1 MGQQSRAWPSRVPC
15 LSLNRFASGNARGT
29 TAFLTAAALQL
40 QEKACMTLSL
50 VFSTP
55 AADRTKDRNAKL
67 IPCAR
72 RSSRQTC
79 KATSAAPLLAGTTAK
94 LAQMHSMKVSRSSK
108 RGFRGAAFQ
117 NHEHR
122 APSQNTSLTR
132 SQRSDVKI
140 HIRSGKSPID
150 ASRGGAGS

>member
-1 MGQQSRAWPSRVPC
+1 VPC
-15 LSLNRFASGNARGT
+15 LSLNRFASGNARGA

-79 KATSAAPLLAGTTAK
+79 KSHQCSTTTSGTTAK

-108 RGFRGAAFQ
+108 RGFQGAAFQ

-122 APSQNTSLTR
+122 APSQNKSLRR

-140 HIRSGKSPID
+140 RIISGKSPID